1 VLLLLAL
8 HLLVSLVA
16 PVVLRSFG
24 RRGFLLLALAPAAV
38 VVWALAHTGAVTRG
52 AGPTELVSWVPS
64 LGLDLAFRLDSL
76 SWLMVLL
83 VGGIGA
89 VVLVYSSAYFS
100 PKAGG
105 LGRFGAVLVAF
116 AGSMLGVVTT
126 DDLILLYVFW
136 ELTTVTSYLLIG
148 HYADRKASRRAAMQA
163 IVVTTAGGLA
173 MLVGV
178 LIIGQAAGTYRIS
191 AILAAPPSGAAV
203 GVAVVLL
210 LAGAVSKSA
219 LVPFHFWLPSAM
231 AAPTPVSAYL
241 HAAAMVKAG
250 VYLVARF
257 APAFGERLEWQIVV
271 LGLGSATLLLGGY
284 RSLRQYDLKLV
295 LAFGTVSQLGLLIVL
310 VGYGSRAVALAG
322 IAMLG
327 AHAMFKAT
335 LFLAVGVVDAAT
347 GTRDLRRL
355 SGIGKA
361 LPVTATA
368 AGLATASM
376 IGLPPFAGYVAKEA
390 ALDALWH
397 ETTVSGRVV
406 LAAVVLGS
414 MLTVA
419 YSLRFWWGAFA
430 AKRVPA
436 GAAPAPSGAAP
447 STSAS
452 AGPAGV
458 ERVGVDLRGGPSP
471 ASGAARD
478 GAARG
483 AAAHGGTVTEGGAGV
498 GGPVLGS
505 NGPAFPT
512 EGTVVSV
519 VHRPAP
525 LLVAPVVLL
534 GVLGLLTGLAP
545 AVGERVLGPWAA
557 TLPGDVGHLT
567 LWAGFTPALGLTFLV
582 LAGGV
587 ALFIGR
593 SAVERWQARLPA
605 PPDADLLYRRSMRRL
620 DEVAADVTAFTQR
633 GSLPLYLGTI
643 LVLLV
648 ITAGGAMIT
657 GTRLPGLDEIRLW
670 DMPTQAVAGAVAAVA
685 AVLAARA
692 RRRLKAVVL
701 AGVSGFGVAT
711 IFLLHG
717 APDLALT
724 QVLVETVTLVV
735 FVLVLRRL
743 PSYFSVRPLAASRWV
758 RLGVGVAVGL
768 TVGAAALVMTG
779 ARTQAPVSVDFPVEA
794 YEYGGGKN
802 VVNVT
807 LVDIRAWDTVGEIS
821 VLLVAATGVASLIFL
836 RRRSGAI
843 LRTDAAGGRTV
854 WRVSADAMAP
864 LRRAAVER
872 HEVTV
877 AAGRSPRQ
885 HSEWL
890 SGGNTLAPQRRS
902 VIFEI
907 ATRLLFHTMVVFA
920 LFLLFSGHNAPGGG
934 FAAGLVIGIALA
946 VRYLAGGRY
955 ELGEAAPVHPGLLLG
970 TGLFLSAGVGLFA
983 LVFGGAVLESR
994 ILETTLP
1001 VLGDV
1006 KLVTSFFFDVGVLL
1020 VVLGLVLD
1028 ILRSLGAE
1036 IDRHQDGTADDDAY
1050 VDDPDDPDDPAAS
1063 GETDRNDP
1071 AARRTTEEV
1080 RR

>member
-1 VLLLLAL
+1 MLLLLAL

-16 PVVLRSFG
+16 PLVLRWSG
-24 RRGFLLLALAPAAV
+24 RRGFLLLALAPAAA

-105 LGRFGAVLVAF
+105 LGRFSGVLVAF

-126 DDLILLYVFW
+126 DDLVLLYVFW

-163 IVVTTAGGLA
+163 IMVTTAGGLA

-178 LIIGQAAGTYRIS
+178 LILGHVAGTYRIS
-191 AILAAPPSGAAV
+191 AILAAPPSGTAV
-203 GVAVVLL
+203 SVAVVLL

-257 APAFGERLEWQIVV
+257 APAFGDRLEWQVVV

-327 AHAMFKAT
+327 AHAMFKST

-355 SGIGKA
+355 TGIGRL
-361 LPVTATA
+361 LPVTAAA

-397 ETTVSGRVV
+397 EPSVAGRVV
-406 LAAVVLGS
+406 LAAVVVGS
-414 MLTVA
+414 TLTVA
-419 YSLRFWWGAFA
+419 YSLRFWWGAFGV
-430 AKRVPA
+430 KRVLPRAATPA
-436 GAAPAPSGAAP
+436 EAPAA
-447 STSAS
+447 
-452 AGPAGV
+452 
-458 ERVGVDLRGGPSP
+458 D
-471 ASGAARD
+471 
-478 GAARG
+478 
-483 AAAHGGTVTEGGAGV
+483 VTV
-498 GGPVLGS
+498 GGPGIGGEARGS
-505 NGPAFPT
+505 TGPAFPT
-512 EGTVVSV
+512 EGPVAAVQ
-519 VHRPAP
+519 HRPAP

-534 GVLGLLTGLAP
+534 GVLGLLTGLLP
-545 AVGERVLGPWAA
+545 GLGERVLGPWAA
-557 TLPGDVGHLT
+557 SLPGEKGHLT
-567 LWAGFTPALGLTFLV
+567 LWGGLTPALGLTVLV
-582 LAGGV
+582 LAGGGLLFV
-587 ALFIGR
+587 AR

-605 PPDADLLYRRSMRRL
+605 PPDADRVYRRSMRRL
-620 DEVAADVTAFTQR
+620 DDLAADVTAFTQR

-643 LVLLV
+643 LVV
-648 ITAGGAMIT
+648 MVVTAGGAMLT
-657 GTRLPGLDEIRLW
+657 GTRLPGLDQVRLW
-670 DMPTQAVAGAVAAVA
+670 DMPTQLVAGAAAVTG

-692 RRRLKAVVL
+692 RRRLKAVIL
-701 AGVSGFGVAT
+701 LGISGFGVAT
-711 IFLLHG
+711 LFLLHG

-743 PSYFSVRPLAASRWV
+743 PTYFSVRPLAASRWV
-758 RLGVGVAVGL
+758 RLAVGIAVGL
-768 TVGAAALVMTG
+768 TVGAAALVMPT
-779 ARTQAPVSVDFPVEA
+779 ARIQAPVSVDFPAEA
-794 YEYGGGKN
+794 YTYGGGKN

-807 LVDIRAWDTVGEIS
+807 LVDIRAWDTMGEIA

-843 LRTDAAGGRTV
+843 LRSGGAGQRTV

-864 LRRAAVER
+864 LRRAAAER
-872 HEVTV
+872 QELTL
-877 AAGRSPRQ
+877 AEGRAPRQ

-890 SGGNTLAPQRRS
+890 SGGSTLAPQRRS

-970 TGLFLSAGVGLFA
+970 TGLFLSAGVGLLA
-983 LVFGGAVLESR
+983 LAVGGAVLEST
-994 ILETTLP
+994 ILEVTLP
-1001 VLGDV
+1001 VLGHV

-1020 VVLGLVLD
+1020 VVVGLVLD

-1036 IDRHQDGTADDDAY
+1036 IDRHLDGSDREDDAPGGGPEP
-1050 VDDPDDPDDPAAS
+1050 VDVEADAPHLP
-1063 GETDRNDP
+1063 T
-1071 AARRTTEEV
+1071 EV

>member
-1 VLLLLAL
+1 MLLLLAL

-16 PVVLRSFG
+16 PLVLRWGG
-24 RRGFLLLALAPAAV
+24 RRGFLLLALAPAAA

-52 AGPTELVSWVPS
+52 QGPTELRSWVPS

-89 VVLVYSSAYFS
+89 VVLVYCAAYFS

-105 LGRFGAVLVAF
+105 LGRFSGVFVAF

-126 DDLILLYVFW
+126 DDLVMLYVFW

-163 IVVTTAGGLA
+163 IIVTTAGGLA
-173 MLVGV
+173 MLVGL
-178 LIIGQAAGTYRIS
+178 LILGHAAGTYRIS
-191 AILAAPPSGAAV
+191 AILAAPPSGTAV
-203 GVAVVLL
+203 SVAVVLL
-210 LAGAVSKSA
+210 LVGAVSKSA

-257 APAFGERLEWQIVV
+257 APAFGDRLEWQVVV

-284 RSLRQYDLKLV
+284 RSLRQHDLKLV
-295 LAFGTVSQLGLLIVL
+295 LAFGTISQLGLLIVL

-327 AHAMFKAT
+327 AHALFKST

-355 SGIGKA
+355 SGIGRS
-361 LPVTATA
+361 LPVTAAA

-397 ETTVSGRVV
+397 EPTAPGRVV
-406 LAAVVLGS
+406 LAAVVVGS

-419 YSLRFWWGAFA
+419 YSLRLWWGAFG
-430 AKRVPA
+430 AKRV
-436 GAAPAPSGAAP
+436 APA
-447 STSAS
+447 
-452 AGPAGV
+452 
-458 ERVGVDLRGGPSP
+458 
-471 ASGAARD
+471 
-478 GAARG
+478 
-483 AAAHGGTVTEGGAGV
+483 AAAT
-498 GGPVLGS
+498 L
-505 NGPAFPT
+505 
-512 EGTVVSV
+512 

-525 LLVAPVVLL
+525 LLVAPVVVL
-534 GVLGLLTGLAP
+534 GVLGLLAGLVP

-557 TLPGDVGHLT
+557 TLPGEKGHLT
-567 LWAGFTPALGLTFLV
+567 LWGGFTPALGLTLLV
-582 LAGGV
+582 LAGGGL
-587 ALFIGR
+587 LFAGR
-593 SAVERWQARLPA
+593 SAVESWQARRPA
-605 PPDADLLYRRSMRRL
+605 PPDADRLYRRSMRRL
-620 DEVAADVTAFTQR
+620 DDVAADVTAFTQR

-643 LVLLV
+643 LLV
-648 ITAGGAMIT
+648 MVVSAGGAMLT
-657 GTRLPGLDEIRLW
+657 GTRLPGLDQVRLW
-670 DMPTQAVAGAVAAVA
+670 DMPTQLVAGAVAVTG

-701 AGVSGFGVAT
+701 LGISGFGVAT
-711 IFLLHG
+711 LFLLQG

-743 PSYFSVRPLAASRWV
+743 PSYFSVRPLAAGRWV
-758 RLGVGVAVGL
+758 RLAVGIAVGL
-768 TVGAAALVMTG
+768 TVGAAALIMPT
-779 ARTQAPVSVDFPVEA
+779 ARIHPPVSVDFPAEA
-794 YEYGGGKN
+794 YTYGGGKN

-807 LVDIRAWDTVGEIS
+807 LVDIRAWDTMGEIA

-836 RRRSGAI
+836 SRRSGAI
-843 LRTDAAGGRTV
+843 LRSGAAGERAV
-854 WRVSADAMAP
+854 WRASVDAMAP

-872 HEVTV
+872 QERTR
-877 AAGRSPRQ
+877 AAGREPRR

-890 SGGNTLAPQRRS
+890 SGGSTLAPERRS

-920 LFLLFSGHNAPGGG
+920 VFLLFSGHNAPGGG

-970 TGLFLSAGVGLFA
+970 TGLFLSAGVGLLA
-983 LVFGGAVLESR
+983 LLVGGAVLEST
-994 ILETTLP
+994 ILEVTLP
-1001 VLGDV
+1001 LLGQV

-1020 VVLGLVLD
+1020 VVVGLVLD

-1036 IDRHQDGTADDDAY
+1036 IDRHLDGSADEDDG
-1050 VDDPDDPDDPAAS
+1050 PDADLEPAGSALVEPQEP
-1063 GETDRNDP
+1063 G
-1071 AARRTTEEV
+1071 V